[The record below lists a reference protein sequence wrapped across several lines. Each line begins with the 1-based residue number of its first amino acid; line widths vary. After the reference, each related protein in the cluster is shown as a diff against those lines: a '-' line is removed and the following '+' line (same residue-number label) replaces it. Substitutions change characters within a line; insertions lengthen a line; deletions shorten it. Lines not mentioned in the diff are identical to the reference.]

1 MHLSICLH
9 VLSHFGT
16 VELVKHNAIMAPGAK
31 KSSLTLSDMLVRGKG
46 QPCVPAKRR
55 RTSSTGAVPVQG
67 KTIRRGQMHIPEAK
81 LHSRKVEV

>member
-16 VELVKHNAIMAPGAK
+16 VELVKHHATMAPGAK
-31 KSSLTLSDMLVRGKG
+31 KSSLSLSDMLVRGKG
-46 QPCVPAKRR
+46 QPCVAQ
-55 RTSSTGAVPVQG
+55 VQCQC
-67 KTIRRGQMHIPEAK
+67 KARLRRGQMHIPEAK